1 MIYEVAKV
9 KKFKKGDIVARI
21 SYNKDVIFEITQ
33 IIRTS
38 NNKEIMI
45 LKGITKRIEADSF
58 PEDLKI
64 VDKII
69 VNEEIQTLEDKIT
82 KHIAQCI
89 DKPKYC
95 FSTAKK
101 KLGLFKGEN
110 RSIKRIDTGKILH
123 LDAVC
128 FIIYMIRFMWRI
140 KNKI

>member
-1 MIYEVAKV
+1 M

-33 IIRTS
+33 IIKTS
-38 NNKEIMI
+38 NNNKIMI
-45 LKGITKRIEADSF
+45 LKGITKRIEADSSQ
-58 PEDLKI
+58 EDLEI
-64 VDKII
+64 VDKRI

-89 DKPKYC
+89 NKPKYC

-110 RSIKRIDTGKILH
+110 RSIKRIDTGKFCI
-123 LDAVC
+123 
-128 FIIYMIRFMWRI
+128 
-140 KNKI
+140 